1 MKKVEALLKH
11 QNRFATLRPMVN
23 AYFGKGG
30 LYLAC
35 VIGKRKVMAK
45 LKISPSLN
53 RSELWLASEDE
64 QLTRGAVVGLLE
76 LMSMNGPGIP
86 KY

>member
-1 MKKVEALLKH
+1 ML
-11 QNRFATLRPMVN
+11 
-23 AYFGKGG
+23 G
-30 LYLAC
+30 
-35 VIGKRKVMAK
+35 K

-53 RSELWLASEDE
+53 RSELWLASEDS
-64 QLTRGAVVGLLE
+64 QLTHAMVVGLLE